1 MKTLTPQVTTSLPL
15 RPGLTKGNV
24 CAALTGLYL
33 HLVWPGRRWGGVG
46 VGAAL
51 PLPASASFG
60 TDACGAAASLGACTL
75 RIPRQ
80 GRSSCSSQPFAPA
93 SLDPLRGAGAPG

>member
-1 MKTLTPQVTTSLPL
+1 MKRPTPQVTASLPL
-15 RPGLTKGNV
+15 RPGLTESNV

-33 HLVWPGRRWGGVG
+33 HIVWPGRRWGGVG

-51 PLPASASFG
+51 PLPASASCG
-60 TDACGAAASLGACTL
+60 TDVCGAAASVGACTL

-80 GRSSCSSQPFAPA
+80 ARSGCSPQPFAPA
-93 SLDPLRGAGAPG
+93 SLEPLRGAGAPG

>member
-1 MKTLTPQVTTSLPL
+1 MKTLTPQVTASLPL
-15 RPGLTKGNV
+15 RPGLTESNV
-24 CAALTGLYL
+24 CPALTGLYL
-33 HLVWPGRRWGGVG
+33 DIVWPGRRWGGVG
-46 VGAAL
+46 VGAAS

-60 TDACGAAASLGACTL
+60 TNVCGAAASVGACTL

-80 GRSSCSSQPFAPA
+80 GRSSCSPQPFAPP

>member
-1 MKTLTPQVTTSLPL
+1 MKTPTPQATASFPL
-15 RPGLTKGNV
+15 RPGLTESNL
-24 CAALTGLYL
+24 CPALTGLCL
-33 HLVWPGRRWGGVG
+33 DMVLARSKMGGVG
-46 VGAAL
+46 VGAAS

-60 TDACGAAASLGACTL
+60 TNVCGAAASVGACTL

-80 GRSSCSSQPFAPA
+80 GRSSCSPQPFAPA